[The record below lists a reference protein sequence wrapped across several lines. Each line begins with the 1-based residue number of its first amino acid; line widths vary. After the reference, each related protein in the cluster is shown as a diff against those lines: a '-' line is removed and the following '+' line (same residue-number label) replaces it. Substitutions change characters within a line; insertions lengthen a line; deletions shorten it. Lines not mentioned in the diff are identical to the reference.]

1 MSEACSKS
9 LIPEDWQVPEVFRF
23 RMGEEIGRQRTMH
36 ADGHLLI
43 ALHKVPAPG
52 EFDREGILFWRNAE
66 GNWFCNEGGNA
77 LAVLDEML
85 DQYEE
90 RIGRIAEAFKLA
102 QAPSEFFE
110 LLKHLTP
117 VSRAIRNG
125 TAALQAAH
133 DHARE
138 DRELLDLKDYAHELD
153 RSADLLYLDSKN
165 GLDFALARKAEE
177 QAMHAE
183 EMTRAAHRLNL
194 LVAMFLPMTAL
205 ASVFGMNLASGL
217 NIDKVTNFY
226 IVVGMGAVCG
236 FILLGMLYSAKMSP
250 IEKAQKLASKSL
262 DTVLETEIIP
272 RRK

>member
-1 MSEACSKS
+1 
-9 LIPEDWQVPEVFRF
+9 
-23 RMGEEIGRQRTMH
+23 MGEDIGRQRTMH

-43 ALHKVPAPG
+43 ALHKVPTPG
-52 EFDREGILFWRNAE
+52 EFDREGLLFWRNAAGE
-66 GNWFCNEGGNA
+66 WFCNEPGNA
-77 LAVLDEML
+77 LAMLDDML

-90 RIGRIAEAFKLA
+90 RLGRIAEAFKIA

-125 TAALQAAH
+125 SVALQAAH
-133 DHARE
+133 DNARE
-138 DRELLDLKDYAHELD
+138 DRELLELKDYAQELD
-153 RSADLLYLDSKN
+153 RNADLLYVDSKN

-177 QAMHAE
+177 QALHAE

-205 ASVFGMNLASGL
+205 ASVFGMNLACGL
-217 NIDKVTNFY
+217 NIDKVSNFY
-226 IVVGMGAVCG
+226 IVVGLGAVCG
-236 FILLGMLYSAKMSP
+236 FVLLGMLYSAKMTP

-262 DTVLETEIIP
+262 DTVLDTEILP
-272 RRK
+272 GRK